1 MLCWRLQLDAYL
13 NSCTQYEVNLYFKV
27 TFQYNYQGFNIS
39 EKFSLFDKILCMFLL
54 AMRHSEFKN
63 KGNRMPL
70 MNNLDDYTPWADS
83 METISWLDRIAC

>member
-1 MLCWRLQLDAYL
+1 
-13 NSCTQYEVNLYFKV
+13 
-27 TFQYNYQGFNIS
+27 
-39 EKFSLFDKILCMFLL
+39 MFLL

>member
-1 MLCWRLQLDAYL
+1 MHTLIHALNTSWIYILRLLFSTTTKL
-13 NSCTQYEVNLYFKV
+13 
-27 TFQYNYQGFNIS
+27 GFNIS
-39 EKFSLFDKILCMFLL
+39 EKFSVFDKILYMFLL